1 MKKLLL
7 VTVLLLKAWLA
18 LAQSDDMLFYYPDG
32 KPYKRAC
39 KNIADING
47 DFDKDGRIKTFS
59 PLCWDSTRYDCFV
72 VIGYKFLSDLG
83 SSLREDFS
91 RRFNL
96 KVPSNAC

>member
-91 RRFNL
+91 RRF
-96 KVPSNAC
+96 